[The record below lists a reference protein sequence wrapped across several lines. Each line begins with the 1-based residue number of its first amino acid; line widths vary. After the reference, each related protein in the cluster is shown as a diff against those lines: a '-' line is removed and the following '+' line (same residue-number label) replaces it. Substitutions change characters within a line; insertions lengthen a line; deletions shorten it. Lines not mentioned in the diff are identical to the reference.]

1 MSKQICLSRAKNM
14 RLEDFL
20 GNTDNFPIFDRKSF
34 QEIADIAAEDLE
46 FEISQSTV
54 RGIWHAR
61 KENNLPVWEAPER
74 KKKMSVAK
82 EIAALKEVIKEQ
94 DKKFKIIFRKLHEDT
109 DGRFEIIFRK
119 LQELSQS
126 ENPQESFHFN
136 NGGGDGAE
144 LVD

>member
-1 MSKQICLSRAKNM
+1 MSKQICLNRAQNM
-14 RLEDFL
+14 RLLDFL
-20 GNTDNFPIFDRKSF
+20 GNTDNFPIFDRKTF
-34 QEIADIAAEDLE
+34 QEIADIAAVDLE

-74 KKKMSVAK
+74 KKKMSVAE
-82 EIAALKEVIKEQ
+82 EIAGLKEVIKEQ
-94 DKKFKIIFRKLHEDT
+94 DKKFKTVFRRLH
-109 DGRFEIIFRK
+109 
-119 LQELSQS
+119 ELSQATA
-126 ENPQESFHFN
+126 PRDDQESFHFN

>member
-1 MSKQICLSRAKNM
+1 MSKQICLNRAKNM

-61 KENNLPVWEAPER
+61 KENNLPVWEAPAR
-74 KKKMSVAK
+74 KKKRSVAD

-94 DKKFKIIFRKLHEDT
+94 DKKFKIIFRKLHE
-109 DGRFEIIFRK
+109 
-119 LQELSQS
+119 LSQS
-126 ENPQESFHFN
+126 ENPNFQERLNSRMENFHFN
-136 NGGGDGAE
+136 NGGGDGAQ